1 MTVIRMAVAVVL
13 AALWVAGVACLG
25 MAATATV
32 AGEDSPGWDCRT
44 MGNLTCGVT
53 DPDTGER
60 YAVMFDDGQPVEVW
74 PIGH

>member
-1 MTVIRMAVAVVL
+1 MTTRRALGALLALLGVAVA
-13 AALWVAGVACLG
+13 AGLG
-25 MAATATV
+25 MAATTPTV
-32 AGEDSPGWDCRT
+32 GEDSPGWDCRT

-60 YAVMFDDGQPVEVW
+60 YAVMFDDGQPVEVG